1 MGAQGSVVHVRCK
14 HRFINMRKVRLLA
27 QRRTHICLESRL
39 SGIVVGRGAV
49 VIVIPQRIHIRLL
62 RDFSEWI
69 RRVASGKLVG
79 ERRSGVSF
87 GKSWHVETTGS
98 GEGSGGRTQ
107 GARR

>member
-14 HRFINMRKVRLLA
+14 HRFITMRKMRLLA
-27 QRRTHICLESRL
+27 QRRTHICLISRL
-39 SGIVVGRGAV
+39 PGIVVGRGAV

-62 RDFSEWI
+62 RDFSERI
-69 RRVASGKLVG
+69 RRVASRRLVG
-79 ERRSGVSF
+79 ERRRGVSF